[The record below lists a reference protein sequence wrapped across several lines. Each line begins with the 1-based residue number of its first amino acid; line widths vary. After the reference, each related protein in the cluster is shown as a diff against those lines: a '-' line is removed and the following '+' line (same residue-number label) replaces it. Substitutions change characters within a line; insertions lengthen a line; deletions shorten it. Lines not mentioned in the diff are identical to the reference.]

1 MKHIVWF
8 DVETTGLD
16 IVNDRIVEICLV
28 KTDYELNVIE
38 TFYSLIK
45 PPLDTVWSE
54 NAIEKHKITPDAV
67 KNSPAWEDIAKDIF
81 NFIGDNDLGGYNI
94 LKFDIPMISEEFLRC
109 KIAFN
114 FKKLNIIDPYILYNK
129 MEKRDLVSAYKK
141 FTGNDLENAH
151 KATDDIHATIDIF
164 KAQKELWNLGD
175 IESVNEIIQGDLD
188 YVDPQGKLKYVKI
201 EGGKNVVVFNFGKYK
216 DKSVQYVLE
225 NDPKYIDWLCNAQST
240 SRYLRLI
247 LLHYKKV

>member
-28 KTDYELNVIE
+28 KTDYELNVID
-38 TFYSLIK
+38 TLYSLIK
-45 PPLDTVWSE
+45 PPLDTVWNE
-54 NAIEKHKITPDAV
+54 NAIEKHKITPDTV
-67 KNSPAWEDIAKDIF
+67 MNSPAWEDIAKDIF
-81 NFIGDNDLGGYNI
+81 NFIGDCDLGGYNVI
-94 LKFDIPMISEEFLRC
+94 KFDIPIISEEFLRC
-109 KIAFN
+109 KILFN
-114 FKKLNIIDPYILYNK
+114 YKKINIIDPYILYNK
-129 MEKRDLVSAYKK
+129 MERRDLVSAYKK

-188 YVDPQGKLKYVKI
+188 FVDPQGKLKYVKI

-216 DKSVQYVLE
+216 DKTIQYVLE